1 MTKAYLAK
9 QIKEFEKSLCKS
21 PSDNLEWL
29 MEKAAEESAKWLYE
43 KYPNSFFIILCGP
56 GNNGGDGYCIAN
68 ELVSIAKVNAPKNPI
83 SIRIIDVMPSKQ
95 KSALCKSKSENHTF
109 QKIDHKFLKKCLED
123 VYDEDNLKI
132 VIVDSIFGIGGRV
145 DLPARVEKIIKTANL
160 FYNKIAIDISTGLN
174 SNTGEISKVCFNAS
188 STVTFLGL
196 KLGQLINQG
205 KIYSGDI
212 VLKDLG
218 FNMNKIVKPAVHEF
232 SYKDIKSKLPVRKKD
247 AHKRNHGKLLIV
259 AGDEGYGGAGILT
272 SETALKTGTGLVK
285 LLTRKSHVSPSLAKN
300 PEVMVCGA
308 DNAQDLEQNFLWS
321 DVFVC
326 GPGMFENY
334 WSEQLLYK
342 LITYAE
348 KNRIPTLL
356 DAGALRL
363 LTKEPFTK
371 MALPKDIILTPHPG
385 EASSLLGITTEKIQ
399 KNRLKA
405 AKDLHVKFGGII
417 VLKGHGT
424 VIHDGEESYLS
435 SSGGPELAVAGSGD
449 ILSGVIGSLMAQ
461 GLQPLDA
468 AVAGVALHSNAGDSF
483 AKEIGN
489 IGLAASEL
497 IPHIRN
503 ALN

>member
-1 MTKAYLAK
+1 MNSIYTAEQVRAFEENSFIKEGDDLRAMMEAAK
-9 QIKEFEKSLCKS
+9 QSVEILNKDFSTSEFL
-21 PSDNLEWL
+21 
-29 MEKAAEESAKWLYE
+29 
-43 KYPNSFFIILCGP
+43 ILCGP
-56 GNNGGDGYCIAN
+56 GNNGGDGYFIGIGLS
-68 ELVSIAKVNAPKNPI
+68 ELKKRV
-83 SIRIIDVMPSKQ
+83 
-95 KSALCKSKSENHTF
+95 
-109 QKIDHKFLKKCLED
+109 KFLDVLDHIKKSPLCEHAFKAAKD
-123 VYDEDNLKI
+123 SDFINAKTIKDISSKT
-132 VIVDSIFGIGGRV
+132 VIVDAIFGIGGRI
-145 DLPARVEKIIKTANL
+145 DLGSELEEILSDCNRFES
-160 FYNKIAIDISTGLN
+160 KIAIDVPTGLD
-174 SNTGEISKVCFNAS
+174 SNTGEISQACFNADK
-188 STVTFLGL
+188 TITFIGL

-218 FNMNKIVKPAVHEF
+218 FNMNKIVKPTVHEF
-232 SYKDIKSKLPVRKKD
+232 SYKDIKSKLPVRIKD
-247 AHKRNHGKLLIV
+247 AHKGNHGKLLIV

-272 SETALKTGTGLVK
+272 SEAALKTGTGLVK

-308 DNAQDLEQNFLWS
+308 DNAQDLEQNFLWPN
-321 DVFVC
+321 VFVC

-342 LITYAE
+342 LITYAK

-385 EASSLLGITTEKIQ
+385 EASSLLGITTEQIQ

-405 AKDLHVKFGGII
+405 VKDLHIKFGGII

-424 VIHDGEESYLS
+424 VIHDGKESYLC

-461 GLQPLDA
+461 GLQPKDA
-468 AVAGVALHSNAGDSF
+468 AIAGVALHANAGDFF
-483 AKEIGN
+483 AKEMGN

>member
-1 MTKAYLAK
+1 MNSIYTAEQVRAFEENSFIKEGDDLRAMMEAAK
-9 QIKEFEKSLCKS
+9 QSVEILNKDFSTSEFL
-21 PSDNLEWL
+21 
-29 MEKAAEESAKWLYE
+29 
-43 KYPNSFFIILCGP
+43 ILCGP
-56 GNNGGDGYCIAN
+56 GNNGGDGYFIGIGLS
-68 ELVSIAKVNAPKNPI
+68 ELKKRV
-83 SIRIIDVMPSKQ
+83 
-95 KSALCKSKSENHTF
+95 
-109 QKIDHKFLKKCLED
+109 KFLDVLDHIKKSPLCEHAFKAAKD
-123 VYDEDNLKI
+123 SDFINAKTIKDISSKT
-132 VIVDSIFGIGGRV
+132 VIVDAIFGIGGRI
-145 DLPARVEKIIKTANL
+145 DLGSELEEILSDCNRFES
-160 FYNKIAIDISTGLN
+160 KIAIDVPTGLD
-174 SNTGEISKVCFNAS
+174 SNTGEISQACFNADK
-188 STVTFLGL
+188 TITFIGL

-218 FNMNKIVKPAVHEF
+218 FNMNKIVKPTVHEF
-232 SYKDIKSKLPVRKKD
+232 SYKDIKSKLPVRIKD
-247 AHKRNHGKLLIV
+247 AHKGNHGKLLVV

-272 SETALKTGTGLVK
+272 SEAALKTGTGLVK

-308 DNAQDLEQNFLWS
+308 DNAQDLEQNFLWPN
-321 DVFVC
+321 VFVC

-342 LITYAE
+342 LITYAK

-405 AKDLHVKFGGII
+405 VKDLHIKFGGII

-424 VIHDGEESYLS
+424 VIHDGKESYLC

-461 GLQPLDA
+461 GLQPKDA
-468 AVAGVALHSNAGDSF
+468 AIAGVALHANAGDFF
-483 AKEIGN
+483 AKEMGN

>member
-1 MTKAYLAK
+1 MNSIYTAEQVRAFEENSFIKEGDDLRAMMEAAK
-9 QIKEFEKSLCKS
+9 QSVEILNKDFSTSEFL
-21 PSDNLEWL
+21 
-29 MEKAAEESAKWLYE
+29 
-43 KYPNSFFIILCGP
+43 ILCGP
-56 GNNGGDGYCIAN
+56 GNNGGDGYFIGIGLS
-68 ELVSIAKVNAPKNPI
+68 ELKKRV
-83 SIRIIDVMPSKQ
+83 
-95 KSALCKSKSENHTF
+95 
-109 QKIDHKFLKKCLED
+109 KFLDVLDHIKKSPLCEHAFKAAKD
-123 VYDEDNLKI
+123 SDFINAKTIKDISSKT
-132 VIVDSIFGIGGRV
+132 VIVDAIFGIGGRI
-145 DLPARVEKIIKTANL
+145 DLGSELEEILSDCNRFES
-160 FYNKIAIDISTGLN
+160 KIAIDVPTGLD
-174 SNTGEISKVCFNAS
+174 SNTGEISQACFNADK
-188 STVTFLGL
+188 TITFIGL

-218 FNMNKIVKPAVHEF
+218 FNMNKIVKPTVHEF
-232 SYKDIKSKLPVRKKD
+232 SYKDIKSKLPVRIKD
-247 AHKRNHGKLLIV
+247 AHKGNHGKLLVV

-272 SETALKTGTGLVK
+272 SEAALKTGTGLVK

-300 PEVMVCGA
+300 PEVMVCGS
-308 DNAQDLEQNFLWS
+308 DNAQDLEQNFLWPN
-321 DVFVC
+321 VFVC

-342 LITYAE
+342 LIIYAE

-405 AKDLHVKFGGII
+405 VKDLHIKFGGII

-424 VIHDGEESYLS
+424 VIHDGKESYLC

-461 GLQPLDA
+461 GLQPKDA
-468 AVAGVALHSNAGDSF
+468 AIAGVALHANAGDFF
-483 AKEIGN
+483 AKEMGN

>member
-1 MTKAYLAK
+1 VNSIYTAEQVRAFEENSFIKEGDDLRAMMEAAK
-9 QIKEFEKSLCKS
+9 QSVEILNKDFSTSEFL
-21 PSDNLEWL
+21 
-29 MEKAAEESAKWLYE
+29 
-43 KYPNSFFIILCGP
+43 ILCGP
-56 GNNGGDGYCIAN
+56 GNNGGDGYFIGIGLS
-68 ELVSIAKVNAPKNPI
+68 ELKKRV
-83 SIRIIDVMPSKQ
+83 
-95 KSALCKSKSENHTF
+95 
-109 QKIDHKFLKKCLED
+109 KFLDVLDHIKKSPLCEHAFKAAKD
-123 VYDEDNLKI
+123 SDFINAKTIKDISSKT
-132 VIVDSIFGIGGRV
+132 VIVDAIFGIGGRI
-145 DLPARVEKIIKTANL
+145 DLGSELEEILSDCNRFES
-160 FYNKIAIDISTGLN
+160 KIAIDVPTGLD
-174 SNTGEISKVCFNAS
+174 SNTGEISQACFNADK
-188 STVTFLGL
+188 TITFIGL

-218 FNMNKIVKPAVHEF
+218 FNMNKIVKPTVHEF
-232 SYKDIKSKLPVRKKD
+232 SYKDIKSKLPVRIKD
-247 AHKRNHGKLLIV
+247 AHKGNHGKLLIV

-272 SETALKTGTGLVK
+272 SEAALKTGTGLVK

-300 PEVMVCGA
+300 PEVMVCGS
-308 DNAQDLEQNFLWS
+308 DNAQDLEQNFLWPN
-321 DVFVC
+321 VFVC

-342 LITYAE
+342 LITYAK

-405 AKDLHVKFGGII
+405 VKDLHIKFGGII

-424 VIHDGEESYLS
+424 VIHDGKESYLC

-468 AVAGVALHSNAGDSF
+468 AIAGVALHANAGDFF
-483 AKEIGN
+483 AKEMGN

>member
-1 MTKAYLAK
+1 MNSIYTAEQVRAFEENSFIKEGDDLRAMMEAAK
-9 QIKEFEKSLCKS
+9 QSVEILNKDFSTSEFL
-21 PSDNLEWL
+21 
-29 MEKAAEESAKWLYE
+29 
-43 KYPNSFFIILCGP
+43 ILCGP
-56 GNNGGDGYCIAN
+56 GNNGGDGYFIGIGLS
-68 ELVSIAKVNAPKNPI
+68 ELKKRV
-83 SIRIIDVMPSKQ
+83 
-95 KSALCKSKSENHTF
+95 
-109 QKIDHKFLKKCLED
+109 KFLDVLDHIKKSPLCEHAFKAAKD
-123 VYDEDNLKI
+123 SDFINAKTIKDISSKT
-132 VIVDSIFGIGGRV
+132 VIVDAIFGIGGRI
-145 DLPARVEKIIKTANL
+145 DLGSELEEILSDCNRFES
-160 FYNKIAIDISTGLN
+160 KIAIDVPTGLD
-174 SNTGEISKVCFNAS
+174 SNTGEISQACFNADK
-188 STVTFLGL
+188 TITFIGL

-218 FNMNKIVKPAVHEF
+218 FNMNKIVKPTVHEF
-232 SYKDIKSKLPVRKKD
+232 SYKDIKSKLPVRIKD
-247 AHKRNHGKLLIV
+247 AHKGNHGKLLVV

-272 SETALKTGTGLVK
+272 SEAALKTGTGLVK

-300 PEVMVCGA
+300 PEVMVCGS
-308 DNAQDLEQNFLWS
+308 DNAQDLEQNFLWPN
-321 DVFVC
+321 VFVC

-342 LITYAE
+342 LITYAK

-405 AKDLHVKFGGII
+405 VKDLHIKFGGII

-424 VIHDGEESYLS
+424 VIHDGKESYLC

-461 GLQPLDA
+461 GLQPKDA
-468 AVAGVALHSNAGDSF
+468 AIAGVALHGNAGDFF
-483 AKEIGN
+483 AKEMGN

>member
-1 MTKAYLAK
+1 MNSIYTAEQVRAFEENSFIKEGDDLRAMMEAAK
-9 QIKEFEKSLCKS
+9 QSVEILNKDFSTSEFL
-21 PSDNLEWL
+21 
-29 MEKAAEESAKWLYE
+29 
-43 KYPNSFFIILCGP
+43 ILCGP
-56 GNNGGDGYCIAN
+56 GNNGGDGYFIGIGLS
-68 ELVSIAKVNAPKNPI
+68 ELKKRV
-83 SIRIIDVMPSKQ
+83 
-95 KSALCKSKSENHTF
+95 
-109 QKIDHKFLKKCLED
+109 KFLDVLDHIKKSPLCEHAFKAAKD
-123 VYDEDNLKI
+123 SDFINAKTIKDISSKT
-132 VIVDSIFGIGGRV
+132 VIVDAIFGIGGRI
-145 DLPARVEKIIKTANL
+145 DLGSELEEILSDCNRFES
-160 FYNKIAIDISTGLN
+160 KIAIDVPTGLD
-174 SNTGEISKVCFNAS
+174 SNTGEISQACFNADK
-188 STVTFLGL
+188 TITFIGL

-218 FNMNKIVKPAVHEF
+218 FNMNKIVKPTVHEF
-232 SYKDIKSKLPVRKKD
+232 SYKDIKSKLPVRIKD
-247 AHKRNHGKLLIV
+247 AHKGNHGKLLIV

-272 SETALKTGTGLVK
+272 SEAALKTGTGLVK

-300 PEVMVCGA
+300 PEVMVCGS
-308 DNAQDLEQNFLWS
+308 DNAQDLEQNFLWPN
-321 DVFVC
+321 VFVC

-342 LITYAE
+342 LITYAK

-371 MALPKDIILTPHPG
+371 MTLPKDIILTPHPG

-405 AKDLHVKFGGII
+405 VKDLHIKFGGII

-424 VIHDGEESYLS
+424 VIHDGKESYLS

-468 AVAGVALHSNAGDSF
+468 AVAGVALHANAGDFF
-483 AKEIGN
+483 AKEMGN

>member
-1 MTKAYLAK
+1 MNSIYTAEQVRAFEENSFIKEGDDLRAMMEAAK
-9 QIKEFEKSLCKS
+9 QSVEILNKDFSTSEFL
-21 PSDNLEWL
+21 
-29 MEKAAEESAKWLYE
+29 
-43 KYPNSFFIILCGP
+43 ILCGP
-56 GNNGGDGYCIAN
+56 GNNGGDGYFIGIGLS
-68 ELVSIAKVNAPKNPI
+68 ELKKRV
-83 SIRIIDVMPSKQ
+83 
-95 KSALCKSKSENHTF
+95 
-109 QKIDHKFLKKCLED
+109 KFLDVLDHIKKSPLCEHAFKAAKD
-123 VYDEDNLKI
+123 SDFINAKTIKDISSKT
-132 VIVDSIFGIGGRV
+132 VIVDAIFGIGGR
-145 DLPARVEKIIKTANL
+145 INL
-160 FYNKIAIDISTGLN
+160 GSELEDILSACNRFESKIAIDVPTGLD
-174 SNTGEISKVCFNAS
+174 SNTGEISQACFNAHK
-188 STVTFLGL
+188 TITFIGL

-218 FNMNKIVKPAVHEF
+218 FNMNKIVKPTVHEF
-232 SYKDIKSKLPVRKKD
+232 SYKDIKSKLPVRIKD
-247 AHKRNHGKLLIV
+247 AHKGNHGKLLVV

-272 SETALKTGTGLVK
+272 SEAALKTGTGLVK

-300 PEVMVCGA
+300 PEVMVCGS
-308 DNAQDLEQNFLWS
+308 DNAQDLEQNFLWPN
-321 DVFVC
+321 VFVC

-342 LITYAE
+342 LITYAK

-405 AKDLHVKFGGII
+405 VKDLHIKFGGII

-424 VIHDGEESYLS
+424 VIHDGKESYLC

-461 GLQPLDA
+461 GLQPKDA
-468 AVAGVALHSNAGDSF
+468 AIAGVALHANAGDFF
-483 AKEIGN
+483 AKEMGN

>member
-1 MTKAYLAK
+1 MNSIYTAEQVRAFEENSFIKEGDDLRAMMEAAK
-9 QIKEFEKSLCKS
+9 QSVEILNKDFSTSEFL
-21 PSDNLEWL
+21 
-29 MEKAAEESAKWLYE
+29 
-43 KYPNSFFIILCGP
+43 ILCGP
-56 GNNGGDGYCIAN
+56 GNNGGDGYFIGIGLS
-68 ELVSIAKVNAPKNPI
+68 ELKKRV
-83 SIRIIDVMPSKQ
+83 
-95 KSALCKSKSENHTF
+95 
-109 QKIDHKFLKKCLED
+109 KFLDVLDHIKKSPLCEHAFKAAKD
-123 VYDEDNLKI
+123 SDFINAKTIKDISSKT
-132 VIVDSIFGIGGRV
+132 VIVDAIFGIGGRI
-145 DLPARVEKIIKTANL
+145 DLGSELEEILSDCNRFES
-160 FYNKIAIDISTGLN
+160 KIAIDVPTGLD
-174 SNTGEISKVCFNAS
+174 SNTGEISQACFNADK
-188 STVTFLGL
+188 TITFIGL

-218 FNMNKIVKPAVHEF
+218 FNMNKIVKPTVHEF
-232 SYKDIKSKLPVRKKD
+232 SYKDIKSKLPVRIKD
-247 AHKRNHGKLLIV
+247 AHKGNHGKLLVV

-272 SETALKTGTGLVK
+272 SEAALKTGTGLVK

-308 DNAQDLEQNFLWS
+308 DNAQDLEQNFLWP

-342 LITYAE
+342 LITYAK

-405 AKDLHVKFGGII
+405 VKDLHIKFGGII

-424 VIHDGEESYLS
+424 VIHDGKESYLC

-461 GLQPLDA
+461 GLQPKDA
-468 AVAGVALHSNAGDSF
+468 AIAGVALHANAGDFF
-483 AKEIGN
+483 AKEMGN

>member
-1 MTKAYLAK
+1 MNSIYTAEQVRAFEENSFIKEGDDLRAMMEAAK
-9 QIKEFEKSLCKS
+9 QSVEILNKDFSKS
-21 PSDNLEWL
+21 E
-29 MEKAAEESAKWLYE
+29 
-43 KYPNSFFIILCGP
+43 FIILCGP
-56 GNNGGDGYCIAN
+56 GNNGGDGYFIGIGLS
-68 ELVSIAKVNAPKNPI
+68 ELKKRV
-83 SIRIIDVMPSKQ
+83 
-95 KSALCKSKSENHTF
+95 
-109 QKIDHKFLKKCLED
+109 KFLDVLDHIKKSPLCEHAFKAAKD
-123 VYDEDNLKI
+123 SDFINAKTIKDISSKT
-132 VIVDSIFGIGGRV
+132 VIVDAIFGIGGRI
-145 DLPARVEKIIKTANL
+145 DLGSELEEILSDCNRFES
-160 FYNKIAIDISTGLN
+160 KIAIDVPTGLD
-174 SNTGEISKVCFNAS
+174 SNTGEISQACFNADK
-188 STVTFLGL
+188 TITFIGL

-218 FNMNKIVKPAVHEF
+218 FNMNKIVKPTVHEF
-232 SYKDIKSKLPVRKKD
+232 SYKDIKSKLPVRIKD
-247 AHKRNHGKLLIV
+247 AHKGNHGKLLVV

-272 SETALKTGTGLVK
+272 SEAALKTGTGLVK

-300 PEVMVCGA
+300 PEVMVCGS
-308 DNAQDLEQNFLWS
+308 DNAQDLEQNFLWPN
-321 DVFVC
+321 VFVC

-342 LITYAE
+342 LITYAK

-399 KNRLKA
+399 KNRLKTV
-405 AKDLHVKFGGII
+405 KDLHTKFGGII

-424 VIHDGEESYLS
+424 VIHDGKESYLS

-461 GLQPLDA
+461 GLQPIDA
-468 AVAGVALHSNAGDSF
+468 AIAGVALHANAGDFF
-483 AKEIGN
+483 AKEMGN
-489 IGLAASEL
+489 FGLAASEL